1 MAGLRF
7 WFKLIGFAI
16 VLLWHFTRLMLSI
29 YLGGRHPGRG
39 FRIRREFCRSALS
52 VLKIK
57 VHRHSIHDHKGCLLI
72 SNHRSMLDPL
82 VELAYINCYILS
94 KSEVANYPLIGRGAQ
109 ETGVLFVNRDE
120 AGSRK
125 AALQAIAKHLLD
137 GDPILI
143 YPEGTTQAGRL
154 TSEFR
159 RGAFEVAFQNS
170 IPVIPIMIAYPDE
183 SYSWTDGSLMDYI
196 RRVFSRPGTLHVKIQ
211 MGERLYAENADMLMS
226 MTRASID
233 QMILDTLSSK

>member
-1 MAGLRF
+1 MIGALRF
-7 WFKLIGFAI
+7 WFKLFAFAV
-16 VLLWHFTRLMLSI
+16 VLIWHFIRLMISV
-29 YLGGRHPGRG
+29 YLGGKHPERG
-39 FRIRREFCRSALS
+39 LRIRRDFCRSALS

-57 VHRHSIHDHKGCLLI
+57 VHRHNIHDHKGCLLI

-94 KSEVANYPLIGRGAQ
+94 KSEVADYPLIGRGAK

-125 AALQAIAKHLLD
+125 AALQAIGKHLVD
-137 GDPILI
+137 GDSILI
-143 YPEGTTQAGRL
+143 YPEGTTQAARL

-170 IPVIPIMIAYPDE
+170 IPVIPIMIAYPDD

-196 RRVFSRPGTLHVKIQ
+196 KRVLSRPGTLHVRIQ
-211 MGERLYAENADMLMS
+211 MGEPLAAENADKLMS
-226 MTRASID
+226 VTRESID
-233 QMILDTLSSK
+233 QMILATLSK